1 MSNGLNDFI
10 NRYGVKHIQRA
21 APKRRDYY
29 TTASQQVTHHY
40 YDDRDEIV
48 EMELPYRCF
57 QHLVE
62 RDTQFDHYKDVDYQN
77 RKLREQHPEIQEA
90 YERYLLM
97 LELYR

>member
-1 MSNGLNDFI
+1 MSNEINDFI
-10 NRYGVKHIQRA
+10 NRYGVKHIQRVE
-21 APKRRDYY
+21 PRRREYY
-29 TTASQQVTHHY
+29 TTASQQVSYHF

-62 RDTQFDHYKDVDYQN
+62 RDNEFDYYRDVEYRNKRMRQN
-77 RKLREQHPEIQEA
+77 HPEIQEA
-90 YERYLLM
+90 YEKYLLM